1 MTLRLNSPAPDFDL
15 PAVAAGQD
23 VRVRLSDHR
32 GRWVLLFTWPKDFT
46 SVCGSEIPEIDR
58 RLGELEAMDTAVIGF
73 NNQDVDS
80 HRRWA
85 DELGGV
91 RFPMGADESGEISR
105 AYGVLLDDGLVVRG
119 TWIIDPEG
127 RVKWAQQ
134 NWRPIGRDVDGILRE
149 LRALQ
154 SGGACM
160 VNWKP
165 SA

>member
-1 MTLRLNSPAPDFDL
+1 MDV
-15 PAVAAGQD
+15 AVGKG
-23 VRVRLSDHR
+23 RTR
-32 GRWVLLFTWPKDFT
+32 GLGIASATR
-46 SVCGSEIPEIDR
+46 SSGGSRDGISKGR
-58 RLGELEAMDTAVIGF
+58 RHQQFAVIGF

-91 RFPMGADESGEISR
+91 RFPMGADESGEVSR
-105 AYGVLLDDGLVVRG
+105 AYGVLLDDGLVIRG